1 MQEFPHGL
9 PLVQCGFFV
18 SAPPPLRQELIKDL
32 RASPVIPVACALQS
46 FMRCCCGE
54 SWALAGIAR
63 AGVIAIAINKRATVV
78 PPAETGT
85 GSLTDHQRHRSTIDL
100 AKPNSARKAVVGS
113 AFSSGAA
120 FAQASISLPIF
131 SIRSLGIERI
141 ELQCDSL
148 HEICSRL

>member
-54 SWALAGIAR
+54 SWALAGVAR
-63 AGVIAIAINKRATVV
+63 ATVIAIAIAINKRAIGRSS
-78 PPAETGT
+78 PETET
-85 GSLTDHQRHRSTIDL
+85 GSLTDHQRHRSTIDP

-113 AFSSGAA
+113 AFLRRFRASFHLAA
-120 FAQASISLPIF
+120 DLLD
-131 SIRSLGIERI
+131 RSLAIERI
-141 ELQCDSL
+141 KLQCDSL
-148 HEICSRL
+148 HEIRPRI